1 MAVPQ
6 QQLGAV
12 QRNLAAAGAG
22 TGELAGKSVLVT
34 GGGTG
39 IGQGIVLA
47 FAAQGAHVV
56 ATGRRL
62 GPLEETVALASTRS
76 GQSTLCLSVS
86 ASVLPSVLCCAGSMP
101 GTVEAMVA
109 DIAERDQTGLIA
121 HVVDKHG
128 SLDILVNNAGM
139 NIPKRSLAEL
149 SIEDWHNVVDTNLHG
164 TFHVVHAALPVMR
177 KQRDG
182 LIINVT
188 SISGKRTISDLAG
201 AAYCASKFV
210 SDAPHVPS

>member
-1 MAVPQ
+1 
-6 QQLGAV
+6 
-12 QRNLAAAGAG
+12 
-22 TGELAGKSVLVT
+22 
-34 GGGTG
+34 
-39 IGQGIVLA
+39 
-47 FAAQGAHVV
+47 
-56 ATGRRL
+56 
-62 GPLEETVALASTRS
+62 
-76 GQSTLCLSVS
+76 
-86 ASVLPSVLCCAGSMP
+86 MP

-164 TFHVVHAALPVMR
+164 TFHVRALHFRLSHSFPHTNLKSPCAEQVVHAALPVMR

>member
-1 MAVPQ
+1 MIGIGIDAVDID
-6 QQLGAV
+6 
-12 QRNLAAAGAG
+12 RFRTTLARRASIAERLF
-22 TGELAGKSVLVT
+22 TPGELAYARQANDPT
-34 GGGTG
+34 ER
-39 IGQGIVLA
+39 LA
-47 FAAQGAHVV
+47 
-56 ATGRRL
+56 
-62 GPLEETVALASTRS
+62 
-76 GQSTLCLSVS
+76 
-86 ASVLPSVLCCAGSMP
+86 AGMS

-109 DIAERDQTGLIA
+109 DIAERDQSGLIA
-121 HVVDKHG
+121 SCVDKYG

-164 TFHVVHAALPVMR
+164 TFHVIHAALPIMR
-177 KQRDG
+177 EQGDG

-210 SDAPHVPS
+210 SDAPPHVPSTSSCAIHTLFTRSTRRAFGWPVDK